1 MDESK
6 NILLLNIEHYQR
18 LLATET
24 DPKKRETIARLLAE
38 QLAKLREIERKE
50 RGS

>member
-6 NILLLNIEHYQR
+6 HVLLLNIEHYQR

-24 DPKKRETIARLLAE
+24 DPKKRQTIARLLAE
-38 QLAKLREIERKE
+38 QQAKLKEIERTE